1 MVPKKVSEADAIDK
15 AAAGFGL
22 QKNNS
27 LSWFW
32 ENVPSEY
39 GGLMRLYSGYGIQLD
54 LSSGKRLH
62 NYGKSPFVMGKHYF
76 NGNFQ

>member
-1 MVPKKVSEADAIDK
+1 VSEADAIDK

-22 QKNNS
+22 QENNS

-39 GGLMRLYSGYGIQLD
+39 GGLMRLYGGL
-54 LSSGKRLH
+54 
-62 NYGKSPFVMGKHYF
+62 MEF
-76 NGNFQ
+76 NGSYPLVNVYKTMENHHL